1 MNKFSKFICEH
12 KILILVISI
21 ILLVPA
27 VIGMEKTKI
36 NYDILVYLPK
46 DIETIKGEDI
56 LTNDFNMG
64 SFASIV
70 TEGMPAKDMLEF
82 ESDIKKIDGVEK
94 VISMYDVTG
103 TTIPDSI
110 LPKDVLK
117 KVKSGDDTL
126 LLVTFKGST
135 SDEKTLD
142 ACKEIRHLA
151 GNRAKMGGMS
161 AVVLDTMNLSNKEVT
176 IYVII
181 AVVLCII
188 VLSLALD
195 SYLVP
200 FLLLANIGIAILYNM
215 GTNIFLGNISY
226 ITKAISAVLQL
237 GVTTDFSIFLYH
249 KYEHYKEKYGDI
261 NKAMERAI
269 YETMTSII
277 GSSLTTIAGFLAL
290 CTMNLTLGKDIGIVM
305 AKGVLLGLVCV
316 LTVFPALLL
325 TFDKLLNKTSHKEL
339 IPQFTHLNNF
349 LSNHYIT
356 IFIIFLILLVPAWYG
371 QKNAKVYY
379 NLDKSLPDTLESS
392 VANKKL
398 KDEFNIVS
406 PEMILVSKD
415 LSTNK
420 VNSMVDEIKSVKG
433 IDMVLNPSELSKT
446 GLDNLLSS
454 DVKEMY
460 ETDKYKMIII
470 NSSYKA
476 ATNKLN
482 SQITDVNKIIKKYD
496 KNAILAGEG
505 PLMKDLITISDTD
518 FHNVNYAS
526 LAAIFVILIFV
537 LKSISLPVIL
547 IFIIEFAIFVNM
559 GIPYY
564 TGTTIPFVSSIVIGT
579 IQLGATIDYTILMTT
594 KYLEERK
601 EGKKKHDSIKASL
614 DASVNSIFV
623 SGMCFFAATFGVGVY
638 SKLDMISSL
647 CTLISRGA
655 IISMITVIMVLP
667 SFLIIFDKLII
678 KTTKGFKGFKKE
690 GKNMKSNNKKVTKKT
705 TRRAVKAAGTLL
717 ISATLLGSLNVNAL
731 TKNETV
737 YEKLDYNGKV
747 KSTIVNEHLTHIDD
761 SKEIKD
767 KTNLTNILNVNGNE
781 KFNLQDNILTFENK
795 GKEIYYQG
803 ETESKSPVSINV
815 SYKLDGKQISLN
827 DLLGKSGKVE
837 INLAYN
843 NESYETAYVNGKRRT
858 IYTPFVAVM
867 TTVIPTKNVSNVEVT
882 NGKVES
888 TGNNNIIV
896 ALATPGLSTSLNSN
910 KLNSLNSI
918 TIKYDVK
925 NFKLNA
931 IYNVV
936 SNKLIDEDD
945 IDVLDNV
952 DEVYDNVT
960 LLANSSKEL
969 VSGTNKLRDGAK
981 SLNDGIKT
989 ANSGV
994 KEINSK
1000 VKESV
1005 NALTSDTSD
1014 ALDSKTVEAIK
1025 NAAINS
1031 ANLTDDQ
1038 KNEISTSAKKATLSE
1053 LQKQTILSLVGK
1065 TIEEQK
1071 AAIEA
1076 NAEKNISAKAADIK
1090 AQAIASIKE
1099 SKNYKTLEAKDTGLK
1114 NLIKNYQSACLANPT
1129 AVDVALNNMKAGTTC
1144 ETMQSDLLKVETSLA
1159 VMEQVAP
1166 EVAYQTAVNTAKET
1180 AYKTAVETA
1189 STVALQTSETV
1200 VPIASEKAALEAAQS
1215 VAKIV
1220 AAKSAETIAPQVAN
1234 SVKKAATDKVSGNMK
1249 ELVDGLNTLSSGMD
1263 KLENGSNE
1271 LAGGADTLSA
1281 GMTKFDNDGIS
1292 KINSLVNGDLK
1303 DDIESL
1309 KKIIDA
1315 NNNYQTFT
1323 MKNDN
1328 DKSNTKFIMTID
1340 SKEKKVTSKK
1350 KATKKNTKKSVFS
1363 IFNK

>member
-316 LTVFPALLL
+316 LTFFPALLL

-747 KSTIVNEHLTHIDD
+747 KSTIVNEHLTHIGD

-969 VSGTNKLRDGAK
+969 VSGTNKLRDGANELNSGANK
-981 SLNDGIKT
+981 LKDGAKQVNDGTSLIKKTVESTLNSLNSNLTEEEKNTI
-989 ANSGV
+989 
-994 KEINSK
+994 INSVMSNPELSEDSIK
-1000 VKESV
+1000 AQADKELTKNAEYASLAGQLESGKAQYNDGLEKYNENKTKFEARKKAYNDDKDSYE
-1005 NALTSDTSD
+1005 NALKIYGLTQNTINACSNEPAYSSDNCKNVKAFVDNYKKLEETRVYLYGEDGKGGAKAQLESAKKTLD
-1014 ALDSKTVEAIK
+1014 ASKSALDSLEKVVGAIK
-1025 NAAINS
+1025 NAA
-1031 ANLTDDQ
+1031 
-1038 KNEISTSAKKATLSE
+1038 E
-1053 LQKQTILSLVGK
+1053 
-1065 TIEEQK
+1065 
-1071 AAIEA
+1071 
-1076 NAEKNISAKAADIK
+1076 
-1090 AQAIASIKE
+1090 
-1099 SKNYKTLEAKDTGLK
+1099 
-1114 NLIKNYQSACLANPT
+1114 QSAT
-1129 AVDVALNNMKAGTTC
+1129 
-1144 ETMQSDLLKVETSLA
+1144 Q
-1159 VMEQVAP
+1159 
-1166 EVAYQTAVNTAKET
+1166 
-1180 AYKTAVETA
+1180 TA
-1189 STVALQTSETV
+1189 STVAKQVAIKVAGEVKKNAVTTTKASLGKLSDGLGTLNNGTNSLYDGANTLANGTETL
-1200 VPIASEKAALEAAQS
+1200 KQG
-1215 VAKIV
+1215 
-1220 AAKSAETIAPQVAN
+1220 AET
-1234 SVKKAATDKVSGNMK
+1234 
-1249 ELVDGLNTLSSGMD
+1249 LSI
-1263 KLENGSNE
+1263 
-1271 LAGGADTLSA
+1271 

>member
-526 LAAIFVILIFV
+526 LAVIFVILIFV
-537 LKSISLPVIL
+537 LNSISLPVIL

-747 KSTIVNEHLTHIDD
+747 KSTIVNEHLTHIGD

-969 VSGTNKLRDGAK
+969 VSGTNKLRDGANELNSGANK
-981 SLNDGIKT
+981 LKDGAKQVNDGTSLIKKTVESTLNSLNSNLTEEEKNTI
-989 ANSGV
+989 
-994 KEINSK
+994 INSVMSNPELSEDSIK
-1000 VKESV
+1000 AQADKELTKNAEYASLAGQLESGKAQYNDGLEKYNENKTKFEAGKQAYNAGKDSYE
-1005 NALTSDTSD
+1005 NALKIYGLTQNTINACSNEPAYSSDNCKNVKAFVDNYKKLEETRVYLYGEDGKGGAKAQLESAKKTLD
-1014 ALDSKTVEAIK
+1014 ASKSALDSLEKVVGAIK
-1025 NAAINS
+1025 NAA
-1031 ANLTDDQ
+1031 
-1038 KNEISTSAKKATLSE
+1038 E
-1053 LQKQTILSLVGK
+1053 
-1065 TIEEQK
+1065 
-1071 AAIEA
+1071 
-1076 NAEKNISAKAADIK
+1076 
-1090 AQAIASIKE
+1090 
-1099 SKNYKTLEAKDTGLK
+1099 
-1114 NLIKNYQSACLANPT
+1114 QSAT
-1129 AVDVALNNMKAGTTC
+1129 
-1144 ETMQSDLLKVETSLA
+1144 Q
-1159 VMEQVAP
+1159 
-1166 EVAYQTAVNTAKET
+1166 
-1180 AYKTAVETA
+1180 TA
-1189 STVALQTSETV
+1189 STVAKQVAIKVAGEVKKNAVTTTKASLGKLSDGLGTLNNGTNSLYDGANTLANGTETL
-1200 VPIASEKAALEAAQS
+1200 KQG
-1215 VAKIV
+1215 
-1220 AAKSAETIAPQVAN
+1220 AET
-1234 SVKKAATDKVSGNMK
+1234 
-1249 ELVDGLNTLSSGMD
+1249 LSI
-1263 KLENGSNE
+1263 
-1271 LAGGADTLSA
+1271 
-1281 GMTKFDNDGIS
+1281 GMTKFDSEGIN
-1292 KINSLVNGDLK
+1292 KINELVNGDLK

-1350 KATKKNTKKSVFS
+1350 KATKKNTKKSIFS

>member
-21 ILLVPA
+21 ILLVLA

-690 GKNMKSNNKKVTKKT
+690 GKNMKSNNKKITKKT
-705 TRRAVKAAGTLL
+705 TRRAVKVAGAILTGTIAL
-717 ISATLLGSLNVNAL
+717 STLNVSAL

-737 YEKLDYNGKV
+737 YEHLNYDGAV
-747 KSTIVNEHLTHIDD
+747 KSTVVNEHLTHVGNGKTIN
-761 SKEIKD
+761 D
-767 KTNLTNILNVNGNE
+767 KTNLTDILNVNGNE
-781 KFNLQDNILTFENK
+781 KFDLKDNMLTFENK

-803 ETESKSPVSINV
+803 KTAKESPVGVNI
-815 SYKLDGKQISLN
+815 SYKLNGKDISLN
-827 DLLGKSGKVE
+827 DLLGKSGSVE
-837 INLAYN
+837 ITLDYTNT
-843 NESYETAYVNGKRRT
+843 SSRYVSKLGRRV
-858 IYTPFVAVM
+858 YTPFVTLM
-867 TTVIPTKNVSNVEVT
+867 TTVIPTKGVSNVEVT

-888 TGNNNIIV
+888 TGNNNIVV
-896 ALATPGLSTSLNSN
+896 ALATPGLSKSLNNKKLDSLNSV
-910 KLNSLNSI
+910 

-936 SNKLIDEDD
+936 TNKVIDDS
-945 IDVLDNV
+945 DVKELDNL
-952 DEVYDNVT
+952 DEVYNNVT

-969 VSGTNKLRDGAK
+969 VEGTNKLKDGANELNSGANKLKDGAK
-981 SLNDGIKT
+981 QVNDGTSLIKKTVESTLNSLNSNLTEEEKNTI
-989 ANSGV
+989 
-994 KEINSK
+994 INSVMSNPELSEDSIK
-1000 VKESV
+1000 AQADKELTKNAEYASLAGQLESGKAQYNDGLEKYNENKTKFEAGKQAYNDGKDSYE
-1005 NALTSDTSD
+1005 NALKKYGLTQNTINACSNEPAYSSDNCKNVKAFVDNYKKLEETRVYLYGEDGKGGAKAQLESAKKTLD
-1014 ALDSKTVEAIK
+1014 ASKSALDSLEKVVGAIK
-1025 NAAINS
+1025 NAA
-1031 ANLTDDQ
+1031 
-1038 KNEISTSAKKATLSE
+1038 E
-1053 LQKQTILSLVGK
+1053 
-1065 TIEEQK
+1065 
-1071 AAIEA
+1071 
-1076 NAEKNISAKAADIK
+1076 
-1090 AQAIASIKE
+1090 
-1099 SKNYKTLEAKDTGLK
+1099 
-1114 NLIKNYQSACLANPT
+1114 QSAT
-1129 AVDVALNNMKAGTTC
+1129 
-1144 ETMQSDLLKVETSLA
+1144 Q
-1159 VMEQVAP
+1159 
-1166 EVAYQTAVNTAKET
+1166 
-1180 AYKTAVETA
+1180 TA
-1189 STVALQTSETV
+1189 STVAKQVAIKVAGEVKKNAVTTTKASLGKLSDGLGTLNNGTNSLYDGANTLANGTETL
-1200 VPIASEKAALEAAQS
+1200 KQG
-1215 VAKIV
+1215 
-1220 AAKSAETIAPQVAN
+1220 AET
-1234 SVKKAATDKVSGNMK
+1234 
-1249 ELVDGLNTLSSGMD
+1249 LSI
-1263 KLENGSNE
+1263 
-1271 LAGGADTLSA
+1271 
-1281 GMTKFDNDGIS
+1281 GMTKFDSEGIN
-1292 KINSLVNGDLK
+1292 KINELVNGDLK
-1303 DDIESL
+1303 GSMDAL
-1309 KKIIDA
+1309 KEVINA
-1315 NNNYQTFT
+1315 NNDYQTFT

-1328 DKSNTKFIMTID
+1328 DDANTKFILTVD
-1340 SKEKKVTSKK
+1340 SKEKKVAAKKKTSKK
-1350 KATKKNTKKSVFS
+1350 SSKKGIFS
-1363 IFNK
+1363 IFSK